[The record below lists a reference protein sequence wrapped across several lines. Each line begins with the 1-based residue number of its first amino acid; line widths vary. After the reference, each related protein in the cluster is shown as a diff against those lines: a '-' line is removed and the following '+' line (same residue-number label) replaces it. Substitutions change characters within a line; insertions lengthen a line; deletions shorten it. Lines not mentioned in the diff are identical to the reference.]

1 MLKEI
6 FACLAG
12 ILFLCAINNPY
23 RYGTIP
29 GFLSESLA
37 VGSGLILFAF
47 VVVGVSVWRVPKMIM
62 PIAWIA
68 MIPVVQWCF
77 GQIDFVQDMLF
88 SVLYIIG
95 LFLVIIASYQ
105 FSFAKQGKFAEYVAW
120 ILLATGLLAG
130 GVAILQWLGIKH
142 EGILRM
148 VGVRPYANMGQPNH
162 LATLLMC
169 CLMGLLYVYE
179 KQKIKSILAV
189 LFALILLFVLAL
201 TQSRTIWVSSILVFL
216 FLAFHRWQGNLR
228 TSMPV
233 LLGGLASYILMVWFL
248 PILGT
253 LLTNNMSHA
262 VVQTVSVADRATS
275 GYTRLHIWNQMYVAL
290 QQEPLLGYGWFQT
303 TAAQYAVIAGLEGR
317 EWVNSAHNIILDLL
331 IWNGVIFGGIIILY
345 AIYLIARL
353 ILAAYRPESISM
365 SMAVLAITIHALL
378 EYPLFYSYLL
388 IIFAVAIGI
397 ALSDCKIRA
406 YSTNKIQPMILSGI
420 FTVIFTVVVTQ
431 YLYWYHA
438 KAERRLQLAYNP
450 IYVLDKLTAKM
461 QWDYKNTLSAATP
474 QQLAQGEKITRHY
487 LTAVTLK
494 RYAQYLAYNGKMAE
508 AEHHLKILKVMYG
521 QEISIE
527 QLLQQPIK

>member
-1 MLKEI
+1 MLKML

-12 ILFLCAINNPY
+12 ILFFCAINNPY
-23 RYGTIP
+23 RYGSIP

-77 GQIDFVQDMLF
+77 GQIDFMQDMLF
-88 SVLYIIG
+88 SVLYILG
-95 LFLVIIASYQ
+95 FFLVVLASYQ
-105 FSFAKQGKFAEYVAW
+105 LSLTSRQFVQYAAW
-120 ILLATGLLAG
+120 ALVLTGAVAG
-130 GVAILQWLGIKH
+130 GIAILQWLGIKH

-148 VGVRPYANMGQPNH
+148 VGSRPYANMGQPNH

-169 CLMGLLYVYE
+169 CLMGLLYLYE
-179 KQKIKSILAV
+179 KQKIKSI
-189 LFALILLFVLAL
+189 FALFLAGVFIFVLAL
-201 TQSRTIWVSSILVFL
+201 AQSRTTWISSILIVL
-216 FLAFHRWQGNLR
+216 FLIFHRWQGNLR

-233 LLGGLASYILMVWFL
+233 LLGGLAYYWAGLWL
-248 PILGT
+248 PSWIKS
-253 LLTNNMSHA
+253 LLAQHTQIEA
-262 VVQTVSVADRATS
+262 VNSISGLARAS
-275 GYTRLHIWNQMYVAL
+275 GGMERLIMWKQSWAAIEYHPFV
-290 QQEPLLGYGWFQT
+290 GYGWYQT
-303 TAAQYAVIAGLEGR
+303 TAGQYVASLDIPVKI
-317 EWVNSAHNIILDLL
+317 WYNSAHNIILDLL

-353 ILAAYRPESISM
+353 ILAAYRPESITM

-406 YSTNKIQPMILSGI
+406 YSTNKIQPMILGGI

-494 RYAQYLAYNGKMAE
+494 RYAQYLAYNGKTAE

>member
-1 MLKEI
+1 MLKAI

-37 VGSGLILFAF
+37 VGSGLILFALAMLS
-47 VVVGVSVWRVPKMIM
+47 VSVWRVPKVIV
-62 PIAWIA
+62 PIAWMA
-68 MIPVVQWCF
+68 LIPIVQWCF

-88 SVLYIIG
+88 SVLYIVG

-105 FSFAKQGKFAEYVAW
+105 FSLVKHGKFVEYIAW
-120 ILLATGLLAG
+120 ILLATGMIASS
-130 GVAILQWLGIKH
+130 VAILQWLGIKH

-169 CLMGLLYVYE
+169 CLMSLLYLYE
-179 KQKIKSILAV
+179 KQKLKSILAI

-201 TQSRTIWVSSILVFL
+201 TQSRTIWISSILVFL

-233 LLGGLASYILMVWFL
+233 LLGGLASYWAGLWL
-248 PILGT
+248 PSWIKS
-253 LLTNNMSHA
+253 LLAQHTQIEA
-262 VVQTVSVADRATS
+262 VNSISGLARASS
-275 GYTRLHIWNQMYVAL
+275 GMERLVMWKQSLAGIE
-290 QQEPLLGYGWFQT
+290 QQPFFGYGWYQT
-303 TAAQYAVIAGLEGR
+303 TSAQYMASLDIPVKV
-317 EWVNSAHNIILDLL
+317 WYNSAHNIILDLL
-331 IWNGVIFGGIIILY
+331 IWNGVILGGIIILY

-353 ILAAYRPESISM
+353 ILAAYRPESITM

-397 ALSDCKIRA
+397 ALADCKIKR
-406 YSTNKIQPMILSGI
+406 YSTQKSPTLLLAGLFSVC
-420 FTVIFTVVVTQ
+420 FTVMATQ
-431 YLYWYHA
+431 YVYWYQA
-438 KAERRLQLAYNP
+438 KPHIRLHLAYDP
-450 IYVLDKLTAKM
+450 VYVLDKLTAKL
-461 QWDYKNTLSAATP
+461 QWDHKNTLSVATP
-474 QQLAQGEKITRHY
+474 QQLAQGEIITRHY
-487 LTAVTLK
+487 LTAVGLK
-494 RYAQYLAYNGKMAE
+494 RYAQYLAYNGKTAE